1 MKRVVRGSAH
11 IATCRSL
18 SARRGSRSRRRGVSM
33 TGGIEGMTRRY
44 QRHDDAASGG
54 TARLPSYKMGRDPRF
69 MGWRTL
75 ALLFEAA
82 TMTGEKGDLGG
93 GADGKHRHRVL
104 LLEDEQIGRA
114 RWRERVWQ

>member
-44 QRHDDAASGG
+44 QHHDDAASGG

-69 MGWRTL
+69 KRSEEHTSELKSIMRNSY
-75 ALLFEAA
+75 A
-82 TMTGEKGDLGG
+82 
-93 GADGKHRHRVL
+93 VL
-104 LLEDEQIGRA
+104 CLSKQKNTILKPTNECKISNINI
-114 RWRERVWQ
+114 